1 MEYGLASSF
10 AYVNSDIIS
19 IGMET
24 LINFLLHI
32 LQHDVHGLALMVR
45 QIKVGGDVPVGDDK
59 RMTGR
64 DGIAIVEGYDGY
76 PVSQMISTRRDRR
89 QKGHFSPSTRGS
101 LLKWLY

>member
-1 MEYGLASSF
+1 MKDRLTSGF
-10 AYVNSDIIS
+10 ADVNTDIIS

-24 LINFLLHI
+24 LVNFLLHI

-45 QIKVGGDVPVGDDK
+45 QIKVGGDVPLGDDK

-64 DGIAIVEGYDGY
+64 DGIAIVEGHAGSRLADDFH
-76 PVSQMISTRRDRR
+76 ISGKIAEMTSYSV
-89 QKGHFSPSTRGS
+89 FTRGS